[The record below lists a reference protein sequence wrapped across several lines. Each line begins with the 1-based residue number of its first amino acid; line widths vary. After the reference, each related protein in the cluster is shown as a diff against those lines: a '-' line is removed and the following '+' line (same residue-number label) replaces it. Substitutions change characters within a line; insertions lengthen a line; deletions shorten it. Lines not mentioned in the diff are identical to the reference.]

1 MDMHLHSTAWNQQ
14 GISAMPGRSNAR
26 SESSGAL
33 NPRFLTP
40 SISLILGVLLFFFSY
55 FLIFFKGGVEMGD
68 EGV

>member
-1 MDMHLHSTAWNQQ
+1 
-14 GISAMPGRSNAR
+14 MPGRSNAR